1 MTIYYLQVLQ
11 PDISICLDFDTN
23 YHHHYHVGDII
34 KIHMYSDKGPQ
45 VPFGFVEYDAKFTYK
60 WSEISS
66 RNLTISSL
74 ISLGFMAD
82 ITKMIHRQEKL
93 SQLGI

>member
-1 MTIYYLQVLQ
+1 
-11 PDISICLDFDTN
+11 
-23 YHHHYHVGDII
+23 
-34 KIHMYSDKGPQ
+34 MYSDKGPQ

-60 WSEISS
+60 WSDMSS

-82 ITKMIHRQEKL
+82 ITKMI
-93 SQLGI
+93 S